1 MALLL
6 MLQRRFFSRFMEGRA
21 GPWGALAA
29 GVFGFRMLVKWG
41 RRSEDVAYRAVL
53 KPGETVTIAHTAD
66 TEVSLKRD
74 ALKVKRDGRKA
85 KRAAKK
91 VRRRAI
97 SGAVTV
103 ETSTENSTS

>member
-29 GVFGFRMLVKWG
+29 GIFGLRMLVKWS
-41 RRSEDVAYRAVL
+41 RKSEDVTYRTVL
-53 KPGETVTIAHTAD
+53 KPGETMTIAHTAD
-66 TEVSLKRD
+66 TEVSVKRD
-74 ALKVKRDGRKA
+74 ARKA

-91 VRRRAI
+91 TRRRGT
-97 SGAVTV
+97 SGAATN
-103 ETSTENSTS
+103 ETSAT